1 MHYRLARG
9 RRHFRPAAILEGGA
23 GHGDGTR
30 DNRLVTIRQCR
41 QAGSVDRRDHL
52 DLLAGTAGVADPVYQ
67 LPSLRHVI
75 MAK

>member
-30 DNRLVTIRQCR
+30 DNRLVAIRQRR

-52 DLLAGTAGVADPVYQ
+52 DLLAGTAGVADPVDQ
-67 LPSLRHVI
+67 VPSRRHVI

>member
-1 MHYRLARG
+1 MHHRLAR
-9 RRHFRPAAILEGGA
+9 RRCHFRPSAIFKGGA

-30 DNRLVTIRQCR
+30 DNRLVAIRQRR

-52 DLLAGTAGVADPVYQ
+52 DPLAGTAGVADPVDQ
-67 LPSLRHVI
+67 VPSRRHVI